1 MPPAFLSYSPI
12 IGGWGDFGIV
22 SIQSSRNA
30 LRDGGNGRL
39 FGAAR
44 FVVSD
49 LSCLNFPAAAG
60 VQ

>member
-30 LRDGGNGRL
+30 LRDRGDGRQML
-39 FGAAR
+39 L
-44 FVVSD
+44 V